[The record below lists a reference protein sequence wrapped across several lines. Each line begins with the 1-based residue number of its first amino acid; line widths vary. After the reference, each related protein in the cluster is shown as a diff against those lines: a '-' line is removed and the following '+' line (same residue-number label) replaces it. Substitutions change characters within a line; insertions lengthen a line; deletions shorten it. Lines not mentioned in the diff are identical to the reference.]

1 MARWSGISAL
11 CKAERR
17 LYAKLLQ
24 GRDLPLRADR
34 AGQFGLSSEWG
45 ANPPLF
51 ELSERRLTGK
61 VCSGGSGIA
70 EGREGAREGGRRP
83 VGDGSLRAAWTGSG
97 RGSRRRQALERSI
110 PLSDCRESRA
120 GASPDSVFAAAK
132 RNVRPGDGVTA
143 TR

>member
-34 AGQFGLSSEWG
+34 AGQFGLSSERG

-51 ELSERRLTGK
+51 EL
-61 VCSGGSGIA
+61 
-70 EGREGAREGGRRP
+70 
-83 VGDGSLRAAWTGSG
+83 
-97 RGSRRRQALERSI
+97 
-110 PLSDCRESRA
+110 RA
-120 GASPDSVFAAAK
+120 GRLAENSCSAVVGGPK
-132 RNVRPGDGVTA
+132 
-143 TR
+143 